1 MTVKVKIFFFLFLPL
16 FISAC
21 SMLVLEPAD
30 FAWPVESVVKV
41 DENGNVQERQHLLAF
56 NAKQLFVEE
65 TGDSLSFMDKDLR
78 VIRDVKG
85 YYFITSD
92 NFKNVY
98 VFNADNGALRLNS
111 KIAVTDTL
119 TMNEPAFNQ
128 RSPYIELIYSG
139 KKVNLTNEGIAE
151 KEEDEE

>member
-1 MTVKVKIFFFLFLPL
+1 MKLKFFLFLFLPL
-16 FISAC
+16 FFSAC

-30 FAWPVESVVKV
+30 FAWPVESVLKV
-41 DENGNVQERQHLLAF
+41 DENGNVQERQHLLSF
-56 NAKQLFVEE
+56 NAKRLFLEE
-65 TGDSLSFMDKDLR
+65 TGDSASFMDKDLR

-92 NFKNVY
+92 NFRNVY
-98 VFNADNGALRLNS
+98 VFNADNGALRLSS

-119 TMNEPAFNQ
+119 TMNQPAFNQ
-128 RSPYIELIYSG
+128 RSPFIELIYSG

-151 KEEDEE
+151 KEEDDE